1 MHWMS
6 ARRCEG
12 FLCDH
17 ETTHWLTGSLHHSC
31 SHVAALGGWSCSGSP
46 QPLNSNTRVL
56 KTAVVFPCLLM
67 LSRHISHWRQFFY
80 MPSNLFFVII
90 FHFEFVIHLFVM
102 YLKLCI
108 YDVALKVKAVCLS
121 KAPYWFVQGL
131 LNILALSQR
140 PKKCLDKL
148 HNVV

>member
-6 ARRCEG
+6 AHRCEG

-31 SHVAALGGWSCSGSP
+31 SHVAAHGGWSCSGSP

-80 MPSNLFFVII
+80 MPSNLFFSYYFSLWVCYSFICDV
-90 FHFEFVIHLFVM
+90 FKAM
-102 YLKLCI
+102 YLWCGIEGKSSLPFKSSLLICSRT
-108 YDVALKVKAVCLS
+108 LKHFSSESATEKVS
-121 KAPYWFVQGL
+121 W
-131 LNILALSQR
+131 
-140 PKKCLDKL
+140 
-148 HNVV
+148 